1 MEEWG
6 INVMSTSDI
15 LGNLR
20 YVLAD
25 KSVEERKAQQNPK
38 TIPGMRLTQ
47 RLSKLLA
54 GSNGNDSVLDL
65 SQGSLEGLSEGKAAE
80 TPWQILFQAI
90 NFPGPEYIGLDI
102 LGLAV
107 IGRADPESGTQPDLD
122 LSPFE
127 AQIHGVSRRHAVL
140 APTDDGLCLI
150 DMDSANGTWLNNR
163 YLHPGQKYRLRSGD
177 TIEFGSLKLM
187 IRVIG
192 VTTRG
197 LNINPSQPSTRSL
210 HR

>member
-1 MEEWG
+1 MS
-6 INVMSTSDI
+6 VMNTSDI
-15 LGNLR
+15 LGSGQ

-25 KSVEERKAQQNPK
+25 TRVEEYQTRAKRQPK
-38 TIPGMRLTQ
+38 TIPSMRLTQ

-54 GSNGNDSVLDL
+54 RSNGEDSAIDL
-65 SQGSLEGLSEGKAAE
+65 SSESLEELAQGKSAE
-80 TPWQILFQAI
+80 TPWQILFQTV

-107 IGRADPESGTQPDLD
+107 IGRADPEDGTQPDLD
-122 LSPFE
+122 LAPFE

-140 APTDDGLCLI
+140 VPTDDGLCLI
-150 DMDSANGTWLNNR
+150 DLDSSNGTWLNSR
-163 YLHPGQKYRLRSGD
+163 YMHPGQKYRLRSGD
-177 TIEFGSLKLM
+177 MIEFGSLKLM

-192 VTTRG
+192 VTAQG
-197 LNINPSQPSTRSL
+197 LSINPSAQARVRSL

>member
-1 MEEWG
+1 
-6 INVMSTSDI
+6 MSTSDI
-15 LGNLR
+15 LGKNR

-25 KSVEERKAQQNPK
+25 RPVEEHQTKHRSK
-38 TIPGMRLTQ
+38 TVHGMRLTQ

-54 GSNGNDSVLDL
+54 GPNGKDSIIDPSSGSLAEL
-65 SQGSLEGLSEGKAAE
+65 SQGKAAE
-80 TPWQILFQAI
+80 TPWQVLFQTI

-102 LGLAV
+102 LGSAV
-107 IGRADPESGTQPDLD
+107 IGRADPEDGTQPDLD

-150 DMDSANGTWLNNR
+150 DLDSTNGTWLNSR

-177 TIEFGSLKLM
+177 TVEFGSLKLM

-197 LNINPSQPSTRSL
+197 LSINSSTQAPTRSL
-210 HR
+210 HC